1 MYDFPTSSQPRSR
14 GWETAQL
21 VYHMIT
27 TSFFTVTTFVKQCY
41 YNVTTLFSN
50 VISAILCNDYSTST
64 YGSLFFYSNPPGE
77 GNATAEF
84 PSPSPEETALPPSF
98 VNLERT
104 VATFLYLNSTITR
117 SQPNLHE
124 GQVCC
129 LVDILLLSVLSALK
143 HVAISMPNA
152 IFPRVPWP
160 TGWFLWSFYY
170 GTHRCLKAGVV
181 CTHLTLCPLFALFL
195 PAHTCPHPGVPTRA

>member
-1 MYDFPTSSQPRSR
+1 
-14 GWETAQL
+14 
-21 VYHMIT
+21 MIHNVIT
-27 TSFFTVTTFVKQCY
+27 MSFQCY

-50 VISAILCNDYSTST
+50 VISAILCNDFSTYT

-129 LVDILLLSVLSALK
+129 LVDILQTYGIILTNVEVTSAQV
-143 HVAISMPNA
+143 VAQ
-152 IFPRVPWP
+152 
-160 TGWFLWSFYY
+160 
-170 GTHRCLKAGVV
+170 
-181 CTHLTLCPLFALFL
+181 L
-195 PAHTCPHPGVPTRA
+195 P